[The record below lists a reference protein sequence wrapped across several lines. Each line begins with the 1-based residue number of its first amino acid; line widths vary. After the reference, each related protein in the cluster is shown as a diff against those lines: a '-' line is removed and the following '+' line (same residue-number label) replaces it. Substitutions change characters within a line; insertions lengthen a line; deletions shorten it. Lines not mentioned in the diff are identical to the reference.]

1 MTKRKQIMDTDVQNL
16 FETYEN
22 LSLRKLSMTVSLSY
36 PVVLTAAREPIP
48 GQPYNPDEIN
58 YEAIAK
64 KLNRKEINL
73 SDYDW
78 AAINEESKRTTT
90 LSKNMDDF
98 KVDTVVYL
106 RKDNTPLK
114 IVYKTETHI
123 VLQPEG
129 SQELLCWGHKT
140 FLLNGPSFTP
150 RVEKTQK
157 VEDEEA

>member
-1 MTKRKQIMDTDVQNL
+1 MTNKKQISGVDVQNL
-16 FETYEN
+16 FTTYEN
-22 LSLRKLSMTVSLSY
+22 LSLRRLSAVTGVSY
-36 PVVLTAAREPIP
+36 PVILKAAKEPIP
-48 GQPYNPDEIN
+48 GQMYNPDETN
-58 YEAIAK
+58 YDAIAT
-64 KLNRKEINL
+64 KLNKKEINL
-73 SDYDW
+73 NEYDW
-78 AAINEESKRTTT
+78 AVIDEESKRITT

-98 KVDTVVYL
+98 TVDTVVYL
-106 RKDNTPLK
+106 RKDNTPHK

-150 RVEKTQK
+150 RVEKTPK